1 MSVNMQTRNRNYVY
15 TFVSI
20 AIAAFVM
27 MTIYI
32 LLNNNS
38 LEKKIKLTTKISNA
52 LGIETHPS
60 VIFKG
65 FEIGK
70 VTGFDFDDDLDVN
83 VHFFVYEKYAKL
95 ITDKSIIHPVRNPLT
110 GIIIDLYVFSSFR
123 NGENLKEGDH
133 LASSESGRG
142 RVIAQNY
149 EIKIK
154 EPGVNEVVRRFD
166 VLLKEIE
173 EQKIVTNLGY
183 VSQKLKDSV
192 HVIEGELSKFNLEG
206 GGEKLKLNIS
216 DTTDRFNRL
225 FINVNDL
232 VGEFKGRNRSIS
244 STVDKAENVIEN
256 ANFLLEGINQNEFIN
271 GQLKPQKYNG
281 EEGIELNE

>member
-95 ITDKSIIHPVRNPLT
+95 ISDKSIIHPVRNPLT

-244 STVDKAENVIEN
+244 STLDKAENVIEN

>member
-95 ITDKSIIHPVRNPLT
+95 ISDKSIIHPVRNPLT